1 MAFIG
6 NAPASVA
13 TNFQGVVSDSFNG
26 TGSQTDFTLTRS
38 VASVAWIEVLVDNV
52 QQSPYDGSY
61 SVTGTTLSFSGAPPS
76 GTNNV
81 YVVYRD
87 QPLASIID
95 STAYRQTEVDT
106 LLDAKVSKAGDTMTG
121 NLIVDANVGIGA
133 SSPDGKLDIE
143 SSTSNHLFLTRTG
156 VGAYSF
162 GVGASNALQIRNDG
176 TERMRIDS
184 AGRVTTPYQPMFE
197 CSPSSNIGLS
207 TTADTKMVFNT
218 LFENIGS
225 HYSTST
231 GRFTAPVAGT
241 YYFYVAGSM
250 VTAGTDNYVSTH
262 FRKNGT
268 DWSMYGRSGSYGAQ
282 YVSAVSIKVGYLL
295 ANDYVELWAYCNASG
310 TYLHST
316 ECRFGGFLIG

>member
-121 NLIVDANVGIGA
+121 ALSVTNSSTTTPAGYFQNTSGSGDSPALIVRGGANNTNTVGTFEVQSYGGNKHLKV
-133 SSPDGKLDIE
+133 DG
-143 SSTSNHLFLTRTG
+143 N
-156 VGAYSF
+156 
-162 GVGASNALQIRNDG
+162 
-176 TERMRIDS
+176 
-184 AGRVTTPYQPMFE
+184 GRVTMPYQPCFYASQGSQINSGSQQTIPFGE
-197 CSPSSNIGLS
+197 IAVNIG
-207 TTADTKMVFNT
+207 
-218 LFENIGS
+218 G
-225 HYSTST
+225 HYSAATN
-231 GRFTAPVAGT
+231 RFTAPIAGRYRFGFVA
-241 YYFYVAGSM
+241 M
-250 VTAGTDNYVSTH
+250 
-262 FRKNGT
+262 
-268 DWSMYGRSGSYGAQ
+268 SYGADANR
-282 YVSAVSIKVGYLL
+282 YGLL
-295 ANDYVELWAYCNASG
+295 RNGSLYSNQRYAASQIYENFSGDWIISMAANDYVEIVTGILGNASVHPDYRSFSG
-310 TYLHST
+310 Y
-316 ECRFGGFLIG
+316 LIG